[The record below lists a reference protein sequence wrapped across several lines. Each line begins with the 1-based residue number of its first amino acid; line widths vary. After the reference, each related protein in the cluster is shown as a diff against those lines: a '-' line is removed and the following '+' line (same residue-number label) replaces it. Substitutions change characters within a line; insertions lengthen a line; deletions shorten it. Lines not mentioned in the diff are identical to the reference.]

1 MERIGIMVDSESDAR
16 VAAKAREFC
25 EALRDWG
32 YTRKDEDRKRMIAV
46 QQELLALCP
55 RSDTKSS

>member
-1 MERIGIMVDSESDAR
+1 MESFTPEIDAK

-32 YTRKDEDRKRMIAV
+32 YTRKDDDRKYMLAV
-46 QQELLALCP
+46 QQELLKLCP
-55 RSDTKSS
+55 RNSDIK